1 MKMPNKLMP
10 LAMAAF
16 TLLGAAGCVG
26 DNPHP
31 KTTVVHGDGRI
42 FAAPAPLPPTA
53 EERHEAAFAAAKTLD
68 GQLAAAKAAA
78 RDPHLAI
85 AERMA
90 WAEKAV
96 RLALRHPTFDGGDA
110 FANYAAFAD
119 AARAANIPL
128 NPIFLNLAAAH
139 HALTR

>member
-1 MKMPNKLMP
+1 MNTKKTMTILALSALTILASVGCAGNPNR
-10 LAMAAF
+10 
-16 TLLGAAGCVG
+16 
-26 DNPHP
+26 P
-31 KTTVVHGDGRI
+31 KTVAVDSAGKV
-42 FAAPAPLPPTA
+42 FAAPAPIEPSA
-53 EERHEAAFAAAKTLD
+53 AERHAADFAAAKTLD
-68 GQLAAAKAAA
+68 GQLAAAKAAS
-78 RDPHLAI
+78 RDPRLDI
-85 AERMA
+85 ADRVA

>member
-1 MKMPNKLMP
+1 MKMPNKLMT

-26 DNPHP
+26 DNSRP
-31 KTTVVHGDGRI
+31 KTAVVDSAGKV
-42 FAAPAPLPPTA
+42 FAAPAPLSPTA
-53 EERHEAAFAAAKTLD
+53 DERHEAAFAAAKTLD
-68 GQLAAAKAAA
+68 GQLAAAKAAS
-78 RDPHLAI
+78 RDPRLAI

-128 NPIFLNLAAAH
+128 NPVFLNLAAAH
-139 HALTR
+139 DALCR